1 VNNEQEVGE
10 MQVAIRTDLEQLSE
24 NEVAG
29 SLLKELKDADNN
41 QGRERKWGSW

>member
-1 VNNEQEVGE
+1 MNNEQEVGE
-10 MQVAIRTDLEQLSE
+10 LQVVIRIDLEQLSE

-29 SLLKELKDADNN
+29 SLLKELKGADYK